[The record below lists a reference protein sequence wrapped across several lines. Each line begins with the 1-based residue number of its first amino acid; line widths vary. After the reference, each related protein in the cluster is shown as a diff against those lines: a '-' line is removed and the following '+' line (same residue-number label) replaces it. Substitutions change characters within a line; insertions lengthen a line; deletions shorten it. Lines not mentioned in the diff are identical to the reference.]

1 MPRASRESLCFGTW
15 LCWVGLICWI
25 CLIVTWVEDPH
36 SWNLTLPSA
45 HWEICVSRKSGTCLY
60 VFLCLHV
67 YMFTAFITLIKYGD
81 AGSSVFV
88 DVSERMDGDDGEDG
102 DDGDDGEGIKK

>member
-1 MPRASRESLCFGTW
+1 MEPDPVYCSLGNLSFKKRW
-15 LCWVGLICWI
+15 RMFIGLH
-25 CLIVTWVEDPH
+25 VYMFTY
-36 SWNLTLPSA
+36 
-45 HWEICVSRKSGTCLY
+45 LY
-60 VFLCLHV
+60 V

-88 DVSERMDGDDGEDG
+88 DVSERVDG

>member
-1 MPRASRESLCFGTW
+1 MF
-15 LCWVGLICWI
+15 I
-25 CLIVTWVEDPH
+25 
-36 SWNLTLPSA
+36 
-45 HWEICVSRKSGTCLY
+45 CLY
-60 VFLCLHV
+60 VFFV
-67 YMFTAFITLIKYGD
+67 YMFTVFITLIKYGD